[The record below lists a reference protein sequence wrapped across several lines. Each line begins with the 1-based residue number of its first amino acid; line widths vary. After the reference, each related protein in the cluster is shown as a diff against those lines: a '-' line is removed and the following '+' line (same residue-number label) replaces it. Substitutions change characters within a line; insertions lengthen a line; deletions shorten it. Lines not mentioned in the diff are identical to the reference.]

1 MARRRSGTSIFNES
15 RDSISRRVRAN
26 ANCRIENGMRK
37 RFSASDVVQETL
49 FEIWKGRKN
58 LEGIGEEALVAY
70 TSQVG
75 LNVLNGLFRKNLAR
89 KRSLEIE
96 TSLNEDQG
104 RNDGSNFE
112 VSDSKS
118 TSPLFQLVIK
128 ESLEKICS
136 SLDKR
141 DKAVLELRLVQNVP
155 YDKMEDE
162 LSKAGF
168 ARIGIRSMQVLIN
181 GFKRLLQKRLQE
193 EFSHFSVDDIL
204 EAVQRQNDSNSSKKV

>member
-37 RFSASDVVQETL
+37 RFSPSDVVQDTL

-89 KRSLEIE
+89 KRSLESEI
-96 TSLNEDQG
+96 SLNQDQG
-104 RNDGSNFE
+104 RNDGSTFE
-112 VSDSKS
+112 ISDSKA

-136 SLDKR
+136 SLNGR
-141 DKAVLELRLVQNVP
+141 DKAVLELQLVQNVP
-155 YDKMEDE
+155 YENMENE
-162 LSKAGF
+162 LSKAGYK
-168 ARIGIRSMQVLIN
+168 RIGIRRIQVLVKA
-181 GFKRLLQKRLQE
+181 FKELLQDRLLE
-193 EFSHFSVDDIL
+193 EFSHFSYDDFL
-204 EAVQRQNDSNSSKKV
+204 EVVQRQNDGNSSKKV